1 MKKASPIIAIL
12 LTFILTFSIL
22 TPAFADGN
30 SSEGTG
36 AGSSSSV
43 SDEIKEDSKD
53 KSDEK
58 PSEDEPKEEPK
69 EEETPKEEEEPKDN
83 STVNKDTSSSEAAS
97 TLAEENTTETTTEKA
112 PKKTEEQTTQTTEKK
127 GFSLKNEIY
136 SKGVPTLTT
145 STFFKIYQ
153 ALRLAKYVVTG
164 KILFSKPKT
173 LSVTMDDT
181 LKEVCDT
188 ISSNTALDV
197 YKLLT
202 NLPDESESID
212 NINKVLNIDTAEFRK
227 EMYILRDQY
236 DDEGNTTMYAI
247 TWIMGA
253 LMSSIKSAQLEL
265 IPKGDSVYKVEMI
278 LTYGDGGTERYN
290 TFIYINTETGECY
303 GANERG
309 MQETGFNCNYKE
321 ALVYAPINCWMR
333 NFGFCFE
340 YDALC
345 YALPV
350 YCYNTRRFH
359 FEYNNK
365 DYMIQMWKGNYLIT
379 NGGEVGVYYRD
390 KGKYGTFYNVVETED
405 QLDMSL
411 QIWHGDDLLV
421 NITEQNHWWVNGFKM
436 GTRLYSPHSLTLKTT
451 ILMTD
456 EEMLKAFTTAVDRN
470 IWKDVTYTVDGLKV
484 SLTWD
489 S

>member
-36 AGSSSSV
+36 STTSA
-43 SDEIKEDSKD
+43 SDEIKE
-53 KSDEK
+53 
-58 PSEDEPKEEPK
+58 EEPK
-69 EEETPKEEEEPKDN
+69 DDSKDN
-83 STVNKDTSSSEAAS
+83 STVNKDTSSTEATS
-97 TLAEENTTETTTEKA
+97 TVAEENTTETTTEKE
-112 PKKTEEQTTQTTEKK
+112 TEQTTQITEKK
-127 GFSLKNEIY
+127 GFSLKSEVY

-173 LSVTMDDT
+173 LNVTMDDA
-181 LKEVCDT
+181 LKEICDT

-202 NLPDESESID
+202 NLPDESDSID
-212 NINKVLNIDTAEFRK
+212 KINKILNIDTAEYRK
-227 EMYILRDQY
+227 EMYALAEQY
-236 DDEGNTTMYAI
+236 KSEGNSAMYNI
-247 TWIMGA
+247 TYAVGI

-265 IPKGDSVYKVEMI
+265 VPQGDSVYKVHLI
-278 LTYGDGGTERYN
+278 LTYSDGGTERLQTY
-290 TFIYINTETGECY
+290 ILINTETGECY
-303 GANERG
+303 GYNDKG
-309 MQETGFNCNYKE
+309 MLKTGFNCNYKE

-340 YDALC
+340 YDLLC
-345 YALPV
+345 YSAPV

>member
-1 MKKASPIIAIL
+1 MKKTTPFMAIL
-12 LTFILTFSIL
+12 LIFIMTFCVL
-22 TPAFADGN
+22 TPAFADGS

-36 AGSSSSV
+36 AGSNSSV
-43 SDEIKEDSKD
+43 SDET
-53 KSDEK
+53 
-58 PSEDEPKEEPK
+58 KEESTEATKESPK
-69 EEETPKEEEEPKDN
+69 EEPKDN
-83 STVNKDTSSSEAAS
+83 SEVNKDSSSSETAPSAV
-97 TLAEENTTETTTEKA
+97 EEKTTEQTEQI
-112 PKKTEEQTTQTTEKK
+112 TEQK
-127 GFSLKNEIY
+127 GFSLKNDIY

-164 KILFSKPKT
+164 KILFSKPKN
-173 LSVTMDDT
+173 LPVTMDDA

-202 NLPDESESID
+202 NLPDESESVD
-212 NINKVLNIDTAEFRK
+212 KINKVLNIDTAEYRK
-227 EMYILRDQY
+227 EMYALRDQY
-236 DDEGNTTMYAI
+236 DEEGNTLMYTV

-253 LMSSIKSAQLEL
+253 VMSSIKSAQLEL
-265 IPKGDSVYKVEMI
+265 IPKGNSVYKVEMV

-290 TFIYINTETGECY
+290 TAIYINTETGECY
-303 GANERG
+303 GWDDQG
-309 MQETGFNCNYKE
+309 MQNTGFNCNYKE

-390 KGKYGTFYNVVETED
+390 KGKYGTYYDVVKTED

-421 NITEQNHWWVNGFKM
+421 NINEQNHWWVNGFKM

-489 S
+489 T

>member
-1 MKKASPIIAIL
+1 MKKVSPIIAIL

-22 TPAFADGN
+22 TPAFANDD
-30 SSEGTG
+30 SSEGTD
-36 AGSSSSV
+36 AGSTTSTSASN
-43 SDEIKEDSKD
+43 EI
-53 KSDEK
+53 
-58 PSEDEPKEEPK
+58 K

-83 STVNKDTSSSEAAS
+83 STVNNDTSSSEAVS
-97 TLAEENTTETTTEKA
+97 TTTEKATETTTEN
-112 PKKTEEQTTQTTEKK
+112 TTEQTTQTTEKK

-173 LSVTMDDT
+173 LPVTMDDT

-390 KGKYGTFYNVVETED
+390 KGKYGTFYNVVKSED

>member
-22 TPAFADGN
+22 TPAFANDD
-30 SSEGTG
+30 SSEGTD
-36 AGSSSSV
+36 AGSTASTSASN
-43 SDEIKEDSKD
+43 EI
-53 KSDEK
+53 
-58 PSEDEPKEEPK
+58 K

-83 STVNKDTSSSEAAS
+83 STVNNDTSSSEAVS
-97 TLAEENTTETTTEKA
+97 TTTEKATETTTEN
-112 PKKTEEQTTQTTEKK
+112 TTEQTTQTTEKK

-173 LSVTMDDT
+173 LPVTMDDA

-197 YKLLT
+197 YQLLT

-212 NINKVLNIDTAEFRK
+212 NINKVLNIDTAEYRK

-321 ALVYAPINCWMR
+321 GLVYAPINCWMR

-390 KGKYGTFYNVVETED
+390 KGKYGTFYNVVKSED

-489 S
+489 T

>member
-58 PSEDEPKEEPK
+58 PSEEEPK
-69 EEETPKEEEEPKDN
+69 EEEPKDESKDN
-83 STVNKDTSSSEAAS
+83 STVNNDTSSSEAVS
-97 TLAEENTTETTTEKA
+97 TTTEKATETTTEN
-112 PKKTEEQTTQTTEKK
+112 TTEQTSQTTEKK

-153 ALRLAKYVVTG
+153 ALRFAKYVVTG

-173 LSVTMDDT
+173 LNVTMDDA
-181 LKEVCDT
+181 LKEICDT
-188 ISSNTALDV
+188 ISSNSALDV
-197 YKLLT
+197 YQLLT

-212 NINKVLNIDTAEFRK
+212 NINKVLNIDTAEYRK
-227 EMYILRDQY
+227 EMYALAEQY
-236 DDEGNTTMYAI
+236 KSEGNSAMYNI
-247 TWIMGA
+247 TYAVGI

-265 IPKGDSVYKVEMI
+265 VPQGDSVYKVHLI
-278 LTYGDGGTERYN
+278 LTYSDGGTERLQTY
-290 TFIYINTETGECY
+290 ILINTETGECY
-303 GANERG
+303 GYNDKG
-309 MQETGFNCNYKE
+309 MLKTGFNCNYKE
-321 ALVYAPINCWMR
+321 GLVYAPINCWMR

-340 YDALC
+340 YDLLC
-345 YALPV
+345 YSAPV

-390 KGKYGTFYNVVETED
+390 KGKYGTFYNVVKSED

-470 IWKDVTYTVDGLKV
+470 IWKDVTYTVDGLRV